1 MLTSKYLVLFFTALV
16 TLIVVIVRWHSDR
29 GNRGSPPSTTPPFAN
44 PTSEKTGVESNGN
57 KDRRPGDWTP
67 VDFAYPLV
75 TPVAEALDQIT
86 PRPYRPYK
94 PGRYH
99 VTMGIRQMD
108 WQSWVEVDSDFPAY
122 YRLRATRLA
131 SPRGPKLFAT
141 LPDRPQLVR
150 GGTDAARE
158 LVHELA
164 EFLVA
169 RYPDVYR
176 ATRRGGEIIAVDVL
190 PVGVTHDLEAEDPI
204 MVAAM
209 LSQDDIA
216 IMIEGTDGQY
226 YLQAG
231 AILLPG
237 SWRLEDK
244 VGLPLDAIHTS
255 GNVPQYKE
263 KLQPSLTRFFRR
275 LSPSSPVERNNWV
288 IQVLP
293 PVPALSSSPAPSQL
307 EELAWAEGMYGPEEM
322 HGAEPRPAPPEPLP
336 ERMRLRV
343 EHQTLR
349 RLPRSGAIVFTIRVY
364 LTPLAEL
371 GPGEAGRLA
380 AAIRGVKEH
389 EVVYRHRGQSNFED
403 AALEWLD
410 GRHLDEI
417 QRGLAHQE

>member
-1 MLTSKYLVLFFTALV
+1 MVNRAVLPQH
-16 TLIVVIVRWHSDR
+16 HSL
-29 GNRGSPPSTTPPFAN
+29 PAN
-44 PTSEKTGVESNGN
+44 LKSGTESNVN

-67 VDFAYPLV
+67 VDFVYPPV
-75 TPVAEALDQIT
+75 TPVSEALDQII

-94 PGRYH
+94 PGHYH
-99 VTMGIRQMD
+99 VTMGIRPMD
-108 WQSWVEVDSDFPAY
+108 WESWIELDLDFPAY
-122 YRLRATRLA
+122 YHLRAERLA
-131 SPRGPKLFAT
+131 SLRGPKLFAT

-150 GGTDAARE
+150 GGANAARE

-169 RYPDVYR
+169 RYPGVYR
-176 ATRRGGEIIAVDVL
+176 ATRRGGEIVAIEVL

-204 MVAAM
+204 VVAAM
-209 LSQDDIA
+209 LTQDDIA
-216 IMIEGTDGQY
+216 IVIEGTDGQY

-237 SWRLEDK
+237 FWRLEDK
-244 VGLPLDAIHTS
+244 AGLPLDAIHTS
-255 GNVPQYKE
+255 GHVPQYEE

-275 LSPSSPVERNNWV
+275 LSPSSPVQRNNWF

-293 PVPALSSSPAPSQL
+293 PTPAASLSPIPSQL
-307 EELAWAEGMYGPEEM
+307 EELAWSEGTLGPEDLL
-322 HGAEPRPAPPEPLP
+322 GAGQRPEPPKPLP

-343 EHQTLR
+343 ERQTLR

-364 LTPLAEL
+364 MTPLAEL

-380 AAIRGVKEH
+380 AAIRGVKEQ
-389 EVVYRHRGQSNFED
+389 EVVYRHRKQSDFED

-410 GRHLDEI
+410 GQHRDEM
-417 QRGLAHQE
+417 QRGLADQE

>member
-1 MLTSKYLVLFFTALV
+1 MLTFKDFVAVLIPLVIL
-16 TLIVVIVRWHSDR
+16 VIVIVQRHS
-29 GNRGSPPSTTPPFAN
+29 GKSNRPATTPLPAN
-44 PTSEKTGVESNGN
+44 LKSGTESDVNR
-57 KDRRPGDWTP
+57 DRRPGDWTP
-67 VDFAYPLV
+67 VDFAYPPV
-75 TPVAEALDQIT
+75 TPVSEALDQIT

-99 VTMGIRQMD
+99 VTMGIRPMD
-108 WQSWVEVDSDFPAY
+108 WQSWIELDRDFSAY
-122 YRLRATRLA
+122 YHLRAERLA

-141 LPDRPQLVR
+141 LPDRPQLVQ
-150 GGTDAARE
+150 GGANAARE

-169 RYPDVYR
+169 RYPGVYR
-176 ATRRGGEIIAVDVL
+176 AMRRGGEIVAVEVL

-204 MVAAM
+204 IVAAM
-209 LSQDDIA
+209 LIQDDIA

-237 SWRLEDK
+237 FWRLEDK

-255 GNVPQYKE
+255 GHVPQYEE

-275 LSPSSPVERNNWV
+275 LSPSSPVQRNNWI

-293 PVPALSSSPAPSQL
+293 PTPVPTEIPSQL
-307 EELAWAEGMYGPEEM
+307 EELAWCESTHGPEDM
-322 HGAEPRPAPPEPLP
+322 LGAGQRPEPSKPLP

-343 EHQTLR
+343 ERQTLR

-364 LTPLAEL
+364 MTPLAEL

-380 AAIRGVKEH
+380 AAIRGVKEQDI
-389 EVVYRHRGQSNFED
+389 VYRHRRQSDFED

-410 GRHLDEI
+410 GRHRDEM
-417 QRGLAHQE
+417 QRGLADQE